1 MFFSSL
7 VAFFVTTPGS
17 PCSFSVSMWP
27 AVWPVLVHSAPRAS
41 HPLNSPTT
49 FLVSYLLGP
58 YSPTFW
64 VWVLHEILL
73 PFAAS
78 STASPVSS
86 FLALVNGSV
95 VVSGA
100 HSNLCSSVAAPAFL
114 VQPLFLNAPTPTAVL
129 LHCPNSGRNSA
140 EALDTDS
147 ANIAPTAKRQSP
159 TIRMRFI

>member
-114 VQPLFLNAPTPTAVL
+114 VQPLFLNAPTPTAQQTD
-129 LHCPNSGRNSA
+129 HKRNRMVRQGA
-140 EALDTDS
+140 ARPIAYARLTDTPAL
-147 ANIAPTAKRQSP
+147 PP
-159 TIRMRFI
+159 